1 VEAMDA
7 VMADQSAYSLTYA
20 CLKKLLNAKEV

>member
-1 VEAMDA
+1 MDA